1 MKVLKRLFNF
11 YLQSSI
17 HVALAVVSLACV
29 TFFNYKVLI
38 DFNMLFF
45 LFFSTITG
53 YNFVKFYGIAKFH
66 HRSLATWLKYIQIF
80 SFFCF
85 VFLCFFAYL
94 LQTKT
99 LLYILG
105 FGVVTFLY
113 AIPFLPKHI
122 FVDSKQNL
130 RSISGLKIYLI
141 ALIWSGVTVVLPL
154 IEADYVLN
162 ADVVLSLMQRFIFIV
177 VLMLP
182 FEIRDLRY
190 DSLKLSTVPQ
200 KIGIKTTK
208 WVGVF
213 LLFVLFLMEFFKDET
228 THLKL
233 LTLALVC
240 FLTGGFVVGSKIYQG
255 KYYSAFWVEAIPIYW
270 LLLLLMFR

>member
-1 MKVLKRLFNF
+1 M
-11 YLQSSI
+11 
-17 HVALAVVSLACV
+17 
-29 TFFNYKVLI
+29 
-38 DFNMLFF
+38 
-45 LFFSTITG
+45 
-53 YNFVKFYGIAKFH
+53 
-66 HRSLATWLKYIQIF
+66 
-80 SFFCF
+80 
-85 VFLCFFAYL
+85 
-94 LQTKT
+94 
-99 LLYILG
+99 YILG

-154 IEADYVLN
+154 IEADYTLN
-162 ADVVLSLMQRFIFIV
+162 ADVVLSVIQRFIFIV

-200 KIGIKTTK
+200 KIGVKTTK
-208 WVGVF
+208 LMGVF
-213 LLFVLFLMEFFKDET
+213 LLFVFFLIEFFKDEA

-255 KYYSAFWVEAIPIYW
+255 KYYSAFWVEAIPVYW
-270 LLLLLMFR
+270 LIILLILC